1 MKNILIILASFT
13 PAILYSQKNFISIGG
28 EFAVP
33 ATWGLDILAGNGLGG
48 SFRFESSWGN
58 HVSGIVTIGYL
69 SFAKES
75 HYLGSTTTASFK
87 AIPIQGGIKYYVM
100 KKKENP
106 NGLYLST
113 ELGIMPT
120 STHFTYTSNPE
131 YTRKES
137 GLSVAP
143 GVGYLLGKLES
154 SVRLQY
160 NLTAS
165 GFNVY
170 YYNLRVA
177 YAFLKRRNK
186 S

>member
-1 MKNILIILASFT
+1 MRTILMILATFT
-13 PAILYSQKNFISIGG
+13 PSFLYSQKNFISIGA
-28 EFAVP
+28 EFAIP
-33 ATWGLDILAGNGLGG
+33 GTSGLDMIAGNGLGG

-75 HYLGSTTTASFK
+75 HYMGSTTTASFK
-87 AIPIQGGIKYYVM
+87 AIPIQGGIKYYIM
-100 KKKENP
+100 KKKEIP
-106 NGLYLST
+106 KGLYIST
-113 ELGIMPT
+113 EVGVMPT
-120 STHFTYTSNPE
+120 STHFTYTSNPDH
-131 YTRKES
+131 THKES
-137 GLSVAP
+137 GYSVAP

-160 NLTAS
+160 NLTDS

-170 YYNLRVA
+170 YYNLRIA
-177 YAFLKRRNK
+177 YAFRKRNK